1 MQTQKEML
9 VNYNKQQVILAIGK
23 LIIEEQEKLKES
35 KYPASYHNAKLEL
48 LRILARKAANMEFIN
63 FKPEHNWFY
72 FVYTDAFGA
81 RIELI
86 YAKID
91 DQGYKVQKL
100 IFAEAKARLL
110 SADAYG
116 ERYDVP
122 GNTVRQ
128 WIRRGK
134 LPTASREGTN
144 WMIPELA
151 IVKKR
156 GYAPR
161 NYEWDR
167 VECSFEEDMKFLQ
180 EYDGVRLEQLGSN
193 QYGISLLQRDELGY
207 LVNKG
212 DGVKLDGKLIMSKT
226 ERESFELRL
235 LENTNVKYCNFKI
248 DYNK

>member
-1 MQTQKEML
+1 MQTEKEMSI
-9 VNYNKQQVILAIGK
+9 YHNKQQVILAIGK
-23 LIIEEQEKLKES
+23 LILEEQEKLKSS
-35 KYPASYHNAKLEL
+35 KYLASYHNAKLEL
-48 LRILARKAANMEFIN
+48 LNILAKKAVKMEFIN

-91 DQGYKVQKL
+91 DYGYKVQKL

-151 IVKKR
+151 LVTKR
-156 GYAPR
+156 GYNPR

-167 VECSFEEDMKFLQ
+167 VECTFGEGMEFLQ
-180 EYDGVRLEQLGSN
+180 DYDGVRLEQLGSN
-193 QYGISLLQRDELGY
+193 QYGISLLQRDDFGY

-248 DYNK
+248 DYK